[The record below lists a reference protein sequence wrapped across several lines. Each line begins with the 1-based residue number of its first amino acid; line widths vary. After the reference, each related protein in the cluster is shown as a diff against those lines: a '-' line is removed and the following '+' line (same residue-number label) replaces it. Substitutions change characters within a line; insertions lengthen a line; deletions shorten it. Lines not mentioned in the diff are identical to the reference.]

1 MNMRRIF
8 FRCGMLCML
17 ASSMMFTSCLQE
29 EDIVEM
35 VEDKY
40 NHDFKETFGKVDP
53 NHTWSTASIGNVTA
67 NISGREGNY
76 TLKLYTSNPRLTT
89 KQAYLL
95 AKYDIKGGE
104 TIDYQFDMPASL
116 KYVYAALVDDKG
128 YRMVKSAQLTNGK
141 VNFDFSTGGKA
152 RTTSDDGIVTYEQT
166 KDSDGNTLYYY
177 FNAVDYNT
185 PLTQLPEEETY
196 YPEIGL
202 PNGTILHR
210 SFLYESTGVPFTIY
224 PFYNITNNAGFEL
237 GIYYYTSSGRKDI
250 GIWNRTNAQYYQKWD
265 YESEGRWENLQNRQD
280 TPEALEWAH
289 EYKIEGRT
297 YDPET
302 EPKGSPLRIP
312 GITINIPQGVQF
324 GFYITTNYQ
333 DNATV
338 YSESS
343 LNPTRHLNGD
353 ASSNYSSNNFAA
365 TYHKHSDDGKCEFYL
380 TFEDGHDFDY
390 NDLIVR
396 IGDAPNALGEVPP
409 LRNHEN
415 VLLVVDREEEEDVN
429 MSYIVA
435 YEDLGVN
442 DFDFNDVVLGIDY
455 ISTNQANKTATFK
468 LMAAGGTLPVSVA
481 YNTTTLWEEIHQVF
495 GVSSNTPVN
504 VKGNTKEKGHISKEI
519 AVEDNFTI
527 LADASKLK
535 ITVSKNGIDVEN
547 ISIPNPDETGGTPQ
561 AILVASPTWEWPTEG
576 QLITSHPKYGK
587 DFAQW
592 ITETTFTNW
601 WDNKY
606 TWSSEENPEGGDN
619 TGGGSGEGGEIPNYG
634 TSYITNFDTNT
645 GLATISLSSI
655 TIGSNGITITI
666 QQGNEGQNFNIG
678 YAQTV
683 DEYGNTTYHDF
694 YQWQWINANEY
705 TTFNLTTEQCNE
717 IQSNSYN
724 QSITIKANSQ
734 KPITELYIKPAE

>member
-1 MNMRRIF
+1 MNMKMRRNF

-17 ASSMMFTSCLQE
+17 ALSMMLTSCLQE
-29 EDIVEM
+29 EDIVEK

-128 YRMVKSAQLTNGK
+128 YRMVKSAQLMNGK

-152 RTTSDDGIVTYEQT
+152 RATSDDGIVTYEQT

-185 PLTQLPEEETY
+185 PLTQLPEKETY
-196 YPEIGL
+196 YPEVGL

-237 GIYYYTSSGRKDI
+237 GIYYYTSSGRKNI
-250 GIWNRTNAQYYQKWD
+250 GIWNRTNAQYYEYKNWQTDPEQMWNTL
-265 YESEGRWENLQNRQD
+265 GNMQD
-280 TPEALEWAH
+280 TPQALEFAH
-289 EYKIEGRT
+289 KYEVPNRT

-435 YEDLGVN
+435 YEDLGAN

-455 ISTNQANKTATFK
+455 ISTNQANKKATFK

-481 YNTTTLWEEIHQVF
+481 YNTTTLWEEIHQTF

-504 VKGNTKEKGHISKEI
+504 VKGNTREKEHISKEI

-535 ITVSKNGIDVEN
+535 ITVSKNGVDVEN

-619 TGGGSGEGGEIPNYG
+619 TGGGSTEDPEPEPDYSEYGEKL
-634 TSYITNFDTNT
+634 D
-645 GLATISLSSI
+645 I
-655 TIGSNGITITI
+655 TIANPTKISKDQLAVGMTLTVLTNGSGLNCGIFNDSWNYTMRSTSEITGSIVQHTFTETDLNNITDII
-666 QQGNEGQNFNIG
+666 QIVLEGDLNNVIG
-678 YAQTV
+678 IFLKSA
-683 DEYGNTTYHDF
+683 
-694 YQWQWINANEY
+694 A
-705 TTFNLTTEQCNE
+705 TE
-717 IQSNSYN
+717 
-724 QSITIKANSQ
+724 
-734 KPITELYIKPAE
+734 

>member
-1 MNMRRIF
+1 MRRIF

-53 NHTWSTASIGNVTA
+53 NHTWSTASISNVTA

-128 YRMVKSAQLTNGK
+128 YRMVKSAQLMNGK

-152 RTTSDDGIVTYEQT
+152 RATSDDVVTFSET
-166 KDSDGNTLYYY
+166 ENYYY
-177 FNAVDYNT
+177 FGDEDFVT
-185 PLTQLPEEETY
+185 PLSCMPEDSTY
-196 YPEIGL
+196 IQRVFEHKT
-202 PNGTILHR
+202 GTTLHR
-210 SFLYESTGVPFTIY
+210 SFLYESTGNSFTIY
-224 PFYNITNNAGFEL
+224 PYYNVTSNAGFEL
-237 GIYYYTSSGRKDI
+237 GIYYYPSSGGKI
-250 GIWNRTNAQYYQKWD
+250 EVPIWNRSTVEFHTKENT
-265 YESEGRWENLQNRQD
+265 WENIGNNFATNKVTTEKWNYQEYYHNESSQN
-280 TPEALEWAH
+280 
-289 EYKIEGRT
+289 T
-297 YDPET
+297 Y
-302 EPKGSPLRIP
+302 LRMK
-312 GITINIPQGVQF
+312 GITINIEKGTQF
-324 GFYITTNYQ
+324 GFYITASN
-333 DNATV
+333 NSGKR
-338 YSESS
+338 YSESY
-343 LNPTRHLNGD
+343 LNPSTYITYAG
-353 ASSNYSSNNFAA
+353 NYVTSEDKKTTYTQDFGA
-365 TYHKHSDDGKCEFYL
+365 TYHKHNTNGECEFYL
-380 TFEDGHDFDY
+380 TFEDGIDFDY
-390 NDLIVR
+390 NDLIVK
-396 IGDAPNALGEVPP
+396 IGDVVNPETGKVPP
-409 LRNHEN
+409 LSEHEN
-415 VLLVVDREEEEDVN
+415 VLLIVDREEEEDVN

-455 ISTNQANKTATFK
+455 ISTNQANKKATFK

-481 YNTTTLWEEIHQVF
+481 YNTTTLWEEIHQAF

-606 TWSSEENPEGGDN
+606 TWSSEENPGGGDN
-619 TGGGSGEGGEIPNYG
+619 TGGDSGEGGETPDYG
-634 TSYITNFDTNT
+634 TPIYSSTETIDNECTFNGNNLSIPDALFQTYKETGCTLTFIAPNNSYIKLFAGDYHPTNNNYI
-645 GLATISLSSI
+645 TILDNIDNGHTIPYIVNITTDQMQQFEELYPNKDKIITLQVGANSI
-655 TIGSNGITITI
+655 T
-666 QQGNEGQNFNIG
+666 
-678 YAQTV
+678 
-683 DEYGNTTYHDF
+683 
-694 YQWQWINANEY
+694 
-705 TTFNLTTEQCNE
+705 E
-717 IQSNSYN
+717 I
-724 QSITIKANSQ
+724 
-734 KPITELYIKPAE
+734 YIK